1 MILITVQEPYR
12 DLITDQILFSAAEL
26 SLQQSQVEDSPSLSV
41 RITDNQEIKNLN
53 QQFRGINR
61 VTDVLSFPTDFTDPD
76 LDSRYVG
83 DVVISYPQA
92 EKQAQNSGHPVGAE
106 LQLLVVHGVLHLLG
120 YDHGDEN
127 EKEKMWSLQAKI
139 LEKLGLNIQVE
150 EK

>member
-41 RITDNQEIKNLN
+41 RITDDQEIKNLN
-53 QQFRGINR
+53 QQFRGINKI
-61 VTDVLSFPTDFTDPD
+61 TDVLSFPTDFTDPD

-106 LQLLVVHGVLHLLG
+106 LQLLVVHGILHLLG
-120 YDHGDEN
+120 YDHGEEN

-139 LEKLGLNIQVE
+139 LEKLGLNLQVE